1 MTTYVH
7 CKVRHLP
14 AGDNIMCTRY
24 ALEKDLPELKDII
37 DAASRSRLVQK
48 FIDSYARPF
57 ITYGEVRPTDIVPVL
72 APNPKGERCAY
83 PMQWGFLSKDNKR
96 TLFNA
101 RMETASVKPTF
112 KDAWK
117 SHRCII
123 PASHYYE
130 WQHFKN
136 PDGKEKTGDKF
147 AIQPAGLTVTWLC
160 GLYRIEE
167 GYPVFVVLTKDPTK
181 ELAKIHDRI
190 PLILPTDKIDDWI
203 SPSSDPEEIVR
214 FALEDMVIEKAE
226 S

>member
-1 MTTYVH
+1 
-7 CKVRHLP
+7 
-14 AGDNIMCTRY
+14 
-24 ALEKDLPELKDII
+24 
-37 DAASRSRLVQK
+37 
-48 FIDSYARPF
+48 
-57 ITYGEVRPTDIVPVL
+57 
-72 APNPKGERCAY
+72 
-83 PMQWGFLSKDNKR
+83 
-96 TLFNA
+96 
-101 RMETASVKPTF
+101 METAGVKPTF

-123 PASHYYE
+123 PASYYYE
-130 WQHFKN
+130 WQHFKS

-181 ELAKIHDRI
+181 ELAKIHDRM

-203 SPSSDPEEIVR
+203 RPSSDPEEIVR

>member
-1 MTTYVH
+1 
-7 CKVRHLP
+7 
-14 AGDNIMCTRY
+14 MCTRY

-72 APNPKGERCAY
+72 APNSKGERCAY

-123 PASHYYE
+123 PASYYYE
-130 WQHFKN
+130 WQHFKS

-181 ELAKIHDRI
+181 ELSKIHDRM